1 MHPTMAVLV
10 LIVTLQFC
18 ITFPAVTGDCYDET
32 LDESNRYDNC
42 DTCYQTL
49 LNALIDTADNK
60 YQLGEMFF
68 PKDDV
73 TPAQVEVIY
82 MSSNERER
90 NLDCETLKNT
100 AQIDTIENFIDFTW
114 YWLTG
119 EIYVY
124 QPLVLFQYRSLF
136 FSPLRIRHKCVILYL
151 PSTCLNSSGQYYD
164 EFFEY
169 LTQRVRRTLIAG
181 NSCGD

>member
-1 MHPTMAVLV
+1 MRPTPMLV
-10 LIVTLQFC
+10 LILILQLC
-18 ITFPAVTGDCYDET
+18 IRFPAVAGDCYNET
-32 LDESNRYDNC
+32 ADRSKKYANC
-42 DTCYQTL
+42 ETCYQTL
-49 LNALIDTADNK
+49 ANALIDTADNK

-68 PKDDV
+68 PTDDV

-82 MSSNERER
+82 MSSSESER

-100 AQIDTIENFIDFTW
+100 TDIKNIEEYTEFTW

-124 QPLVLFQYRSLF
+124 QPLELFQYRSLF
-136 FSPLRIRHKCVILYL
+136 FTPLQIRHKCLILYL
-151 PSTCLNSSGQYYD
+151 PSSCLNSSGQYYD

-169 LTQRVRRTLIAG
+169 LTQRVRRPYIRG
-181 NSCGD
+181 NS

>member
-1 MHPTMAVLV
+1 MMYSVPAVLV
-10 LIVTLQFC
+10 LIVTLQLC
-18 ITFPAVTGDCYDET
+18 ISFPAVAEDCHDVT
-32 LDESNRYDNC
+32 LGKYDNC

-49 LNALIDTADNK
+49 ANALISTADNK

-82 MSSNERER
+82 MSSSEGKR
-90 NLDCETLKNT
+90 NLDCETLK
-100 AQIDTIENFIDFTW
+100 DTTQMKNIEDHTEFTW

-124 QPLVLFQYRSLF
+124 QPVQLFQYRSLF
-136 FSPLRIRHKCVILYL
+136 FTPLRIHHKCVILYL
-151 PSTCLNSSGQYYD
+151 PSTCLNSRGQYYD
-164 EFFEY
+164 EFFEH
-169 LTQRVRRTLIAG
+169 LTQRVRCARIT
-181 NSCGD
+181 